1 MLAKPL
7 QNQQGHPGPHPSTS
21 RWRPPRRRPGRP
33 ARSLGPLHQP
43 AYRTQR
49 AGSKSALVASASLL
63 AGGPA
68 RRTNAFFFFRQRT
81 EGSALSRDEH
91 EAPRMR
97 SLIDATH
104 PGAVGRA
111 PPPERLSPIHPLGHG
126 GKKEKEKKTTFP
138 RKVQLGKSRGN
149 PQDRK
154 TTRCLILLRAGGWRV
169 LNRSCDHVLRKT
181 RFSTLQTLVTGG
193 GQIVRLWSASLGGSK
208 GRPIDKSNRPAR
220 EGE

>member
-1 MLAKPL
+1 MAASSPPTWSACEVV
-7 QNQQGHPGPHPSTS
+7 GTS
-21 RWRPPRRRPGRP
+21 SPTCISDPTRWIKIGSRRLGFVARGWSRPP
-33 ARSLGPLHQP
+33 
-43 AYRTQR
+43 
-49 AGSKSALVASASLL
+49 
-63 AGGPA
+63 
-68 RRTNAFFFFRQRT
+68 NECFFFFFRQRT